1 MNHESFGAE
10 LEMTFRQS
18 QKHQVGKNL
27 VCLSQLWDIGQI
39 FDGLKNYFL
48 IAKSIAPESISELV
62 KLIATTPTGEYSNNV
77 IYKGINLMNDT
88 SAKAALLEK
97 VTFEDALQE
106 LEGIVASLERG
117 EVSLDDAIAAFER
130 GTQLKSHCQARL
142 EEARM
147 KVEKIKVP
155 GAGAAPDSV
164 SDFDMEKSR

>member
-1 MNHESFGAE
+1 
-10 LEMTFRQS
+10 MTCQRA
-18 QKHQVGKNL
+18 
-27 VCLSQLWDIGQI
+27 I
-39 FDGLKNYFL
+39 FD
-48 IAKSIAPESISELV
+48 SIAFEWKRIELV
-62 KLIATTPTGEYSNNV
+62 KLIATTLTGNILDSTNN
-77 IYKGINLMNDT
+77 GTNLMNET
-88 SAKAALLEK
+88 AEKPASLEK

-155 GAGAAPDSV
+155 DSGVAPDSV
-164 SDFDMEKSR
+164 SRFDVDKS

>member
-1 MNHESFGAE
+1 M
-10 LEMTFRQS
+10 
-18 QKHQVGKNL
+18 GKCVL
-27 VCLSQLWDIGQI
+27 
-39 FDGLKNYFL
+39 
-48 IAKSIAPESISELV
+48 ELV
-62 KLIATTPTGEYSNNV
+62 KLIATTPTGEYPELVTNN
-77 IYKGINLMNDT
+77 GINLMNDIA
-88 SAKAALLEK
+88 AKSESLEK

-164 SDFDMEKSR
+164 SDFDMGKS

>member
-1 MNHESFGAE
+1 MCKSSFEIQVRFSLRAKE
-10 LEMTFRQS
+10 LF
-18 QKHQVGKNL
+18 
-27 VCLSQLWDIGQI
+27 
-39 FDGLKNYFL
+39 FDY
-48 IAKSIAPESISELV
+48 IAVVWKRVLELV
-62 KLIATTPTGEYSNNV
+62 KLIATTPTWEYSEIVTNN
-77 IYKGINLMNDT
+77 GINLMNDIA
-88 SAKAALLEK
+88 AKSESLEK

-155 GAGAAPDSV
+155 AAGGAPDSV
-164 SDFDMEKSR
+164 SNFDMGKP

>member
-1 MNHESFGAE
+1 M
-10 LEMTFRQS
+10 
-18 QKHQVGKNL
+18 
-27 VCLSQLWDIGQI
+27 
-39 FDGLKNYFL
+39 
-48 IAKSIAPESISELV
+48 IAKPVARKCISELV
-62 KLIATTPTGEYSNNV
+62 KLIATTPTGEYPEEITNN
-77 IYKGINLMNDT
+77 GINLMNDIA
-88 SAKAALLEK
+88 AKSESLEK

-164 SDFDMEKSR
+164 SDFDIGKS

>member
-1 MNHESFGAE
+1 MWKRV
-10 LEMTFRQS
+10 L
-18 QKHQVGKNL
+18 
-27 VCLSQLWDIGQI
+27 
-39 FDGLKNYFL
+39 
-48 IAKSIAPESISELV
+48 ELV
-62 KLIATTPTGEYSNNV
+62 KLIATTPTGEYPEVVTDN
-77 IYKGINLMNDT
+77 GINLMNDIA
-88 SAKAALLEK
+88 AKSGSLEK

-164 SDFDMEKSR
+164 SDFDMGKS

>member
-1 MNHESFGAE
+1 MNETAE
-10 LEMTFRQS
+10 KPAS
-18 QKHQVGKNL
+18 
-27 VCLSQLWDIGQI
+27 
-39 FDGLKNYFL
+39 
-48 IAKSIAPESISELV
+48 
-62 KLIATTPTGEYSNNV
+62 
-77 IYKGINLMNDT
+77 
-88 SAKAALLEK
+88 LEK

-155 GAGAAPDSV
+155 DSGVAPDSV
-164 SDFDMEKSR
+164 SRFDVDKS